1 MASMTT
7 PASKSSGFIGP
18 SRASQIQ
25 SSLTGPDFGVVD
37 SVSGRTMDNV
47 KGILLNTY
55 THPTKSIWLFLNLL
69 IMVIALQFLN
79 YSCHPTVFMSR
90 GLSSVS
96 IVVLLT
102 ARPTCCYAFM
112 IGHGS
117 YDWISW
123 QYFLL
128 AQESATVLAYSKID
142 FKSMTWF
149 WMPCRKTSRHT
160 PNIEG
165 HNSECGCLE
174 VTTVPN

>member
-1 MASMTT
+1 MAPMTT

-18 SRASQIQ
+18 SKASQIQ

-37 SVSGRTMDNV
+37 SVSGRTMDNL

-55 THPTKSIWLFLNLL
+55 THPTKSVWIFLNLL

-102 ARPTCCYAFM
+102 ARPTCLIQIVPRPFYAAMPSCLVMGHM
-112 IGHGS
+112 I
-117 YDWISW
+117 
-123 QYFLL
+123 
-128 AQESATVLAYSKID
+128 ESLDSI
-142 FKSMTWF
+142 FCWLKSQQ
-149 WMPCRKTSRHT
+149 
-160 PNIEG
+160 
-165 HNSECGCLE
+165 LY
-174 VTTVPN
+174 